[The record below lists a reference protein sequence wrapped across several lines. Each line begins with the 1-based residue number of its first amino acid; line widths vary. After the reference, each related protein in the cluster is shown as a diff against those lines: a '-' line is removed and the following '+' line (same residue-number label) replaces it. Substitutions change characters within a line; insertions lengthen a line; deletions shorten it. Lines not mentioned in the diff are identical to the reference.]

1 MNKHNF
7 ITIENV
13 NDKACYIIKDNCKM
27 TIGKMDLIEYSINNK
42 SCTFRMHFY
51 RNERRNEYLTY
62 TLENFTSMLFNTRNI
77 YKINILIKDDTE
89 IQPFL
94 CSNFHIE
101 GILTNNIISD
111 LKSRN
116 EILLGVDYAAYK
128 KLNKLTLLS
137 LNGNNIN
144 LRILIQDDAKNLL
157 NYYKNNKEHLKNFEE
172 LKDNS
177 FYTLENQIMLIR
189 QQYIELL
196 NGHSVFFGI
205 FKDENII
212 GVIQLYNI
220 VWGMFNDATIGYSI
234 DKDEQGKGYAKEAV
248 NLTLEYAFNI
258 LNLHRI
264 QAATLV
270 DNIKSKNVL
279 KTCGF
284 KEIGIS
290 KKYLFINGD
299 WKDHYI
305 FYKLNEKI

>member
-1 MNKHNF
+1 MDKHNF

-13 NDKACYIIKDNCKM
+13 NDKACYIIKDSCKI

-42 SCTFRMHFY
+42 SCTFRLHFY
-51 RNERRNEYLTY
+51 KNENKYEYLTY
-62 TLENFTSMLFNTRNI
+62 IIENFTSMLFNTKNI
-77 YKINILIKDDTE
+77 YKINILIKEGTE

-101 GILTNNIISD
+101 GVLTNNIISN
-111 LKSRN
+111 LKLSN
-116 EILLGVDYAAYK
+116 EILLGIDYATYK
-128 KLNKLTLLS
+128 KLNKITLLS
-137 LNGNNIN
+137 LNGTNIN
-144 LRILIQDDAKNLL
+144 LKIPVQDDAKNLL

-172 LKDNS
+172 LKGKN
-177 FYTLENQIMLIR
+177 FYTLENQIALIR
-189 QQYIELL
+189 QQYIGLL
-196 NGHSVFFGI
+196 NGHSVFFCI
-205 FKDENII
+205 FKDGNII
-212 GVIQLYNI
+212 GIIQLYNI
-220 VWGMFNDATIGYSI
+220 VWGIFNDATIGYSI

-248 NLTLEYAFNI
+248 NLILEYAFNT

-264 QAATLV
+264 QASTLV
-270 DNIKSKNVL
+270 NNIKSKNVL
-279 KTCGF
+279 KACGF